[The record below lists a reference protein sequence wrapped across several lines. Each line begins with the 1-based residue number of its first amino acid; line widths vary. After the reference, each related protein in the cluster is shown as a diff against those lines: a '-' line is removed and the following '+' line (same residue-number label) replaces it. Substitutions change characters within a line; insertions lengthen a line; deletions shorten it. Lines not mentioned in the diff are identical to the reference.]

1 LIDPS
6 VYKRTKIVY
15 LTMAT
20 CSSAVYPPAVIAS
33 VQQQVREATVHADH
47 DGAAAGIGSGSNS
60 GDDAND
66 SGGEH
71 GDAMCLPE
79 AWRPKPCLL
88 DSEFRDSIVR
98 EARRLVLMCPCCYVV
113 RPEVRRSAY

>member
-1 LIDPS
+1 LIGPS

-15 LTMAT
+15 LAMAT

-33 VQQQVREATVHADH
+33 IQQQVREATVHADH
-47 DGAAAGIGSGSNS
+47 DGAAAGIGSVSNS

-66 SGGEH
+66 NGG
-71 GDAMCLPE
+71 DDNAMCLPE

-88 DSEFRDSIVR
+88 ESEFRDSIVR
-98 EARRLVLMCPCCYVV
+98 EA
-113 RPEVRRSAY
+113 